1 MKNTVFSHVDYR
13 SYLVTHFEDAKKRN
27 PSWSYQAW
35 AKKLGLKNNTSL
47 LKIIHGQRDAGPEIL
62 EKLLRYFR
70 FGVKER
76 AYFEDLV
83 RLSKVKGD
91 PELSLMVKERLEKR
105 RPTGPFI
112 LLDVK
117 TFSAISHWWYYA
129 IRQLTRLPGFL
140 EDPQWIAQRLRFKVN
155 PRDIARALDTMLQL
169 NLLERDPKTKR
180 LRITAGKGIQTLEDI
195 SQEGLKRFHEGAL
208 ALAQEAVRTVPVEK
222 RQISSITLAVST
234 AKIPQMKD
242 FIRRMED
249 EFVRQFSE
257 TGTGDAV
264 YQIQTQLFPLTQYP
278 ELSHEN
284 KIRQ

>member
-1 MKNTVFSHVDYR
+1 
-13 SYLVTHFEDAKKRN
+13 
-27 PSWSYQAW
+27 
-35 AKKLGLKNNTSL
+35 
-47 LKIIHGQRDAGPEIL
+47 
-62 EKLLRYFR
+62 
-70 FGVKER
+70 
-76 AYFEDLV
+76 
-83 RLSKVKGD
+83 
-91 PELSLMVKERLEKR
+91 
-105 RPTGPFI
+105 
-112 LLDVK
+112 
-117 TFSAISHWWYYA
+117 
-129 IRQLTRLPGFL
+129 
-140 EDPQWIAQRLRFKVN
+140 
-155 PRDIARALDTMLQL
+155 MLQL
-169 NLLERDPKTKR
+169 NSFERDPKTKR

-257 TGTGDAV
+257 QGPGDAV